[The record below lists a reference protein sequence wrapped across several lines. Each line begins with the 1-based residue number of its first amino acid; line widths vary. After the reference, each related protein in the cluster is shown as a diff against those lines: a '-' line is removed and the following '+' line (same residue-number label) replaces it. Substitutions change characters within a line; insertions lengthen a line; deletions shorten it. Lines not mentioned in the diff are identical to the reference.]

1 MTSAYCT
8 STEWGLRE
16 GGEDEAEGEQAESLA
31 GGEAGEI
38 VGIPQMNYRIFDG
51 VRDDQENTDQPT
63 RDYLSRLGMPRLSID
78 EHGSKAAS

>member
-31 GGEAGEI
+31 GGEASPHPQAVATEAGAQRVGEEEE
-38 VGIPQMNYRIFDG
+38 G
-51 VRDDQENTDQPT
+51 
-63 RDYLSRLGMPRLSID
+63 
-78 EHGSKAAS
+78 